1 MQKTEG
7 KEVNMKNRREKF
19 TLIELLVVIAIIA
32 ILAGMLLPALNQ
44 AREKA
49 RSADCLSNL
58 KQIGLAC
65 TIYMDDYRGFF
76 VPYRV
81 TSLGDYTY
89 YLNRPTYVLYSEK
102 YVSEKNYICKTAQLD
117 SSITASYTARTYPAY
132 GFNSGGFS
140 PFECKASLIR
150 QPSGQCAFAD
160 SQGSGTTRYDY
171 KLAVYCW
178 FIRSWR
184 SDNIGYIAS
193 RHSSNA
199 NVLYLDG
206 HSAPIQAGMI
216 GRENALTASKLSYF
230 WGGTGTCQR

>member
-1 MQKTEG
+1 MLETEG
-7 KEVNMKNRREKF
+7 KEENMKSRKEKF

-65 TIYMDDYRGFF
+65 TLYMDDYSGFF

-81 TSLGDYTY
+81 TSSGDYTY

-102 YVSEKNYICKTAQLD
+102 YVNEKNYICKTAQID
-117 SSITASYTARTYPAY
+117 SSIAASYTPRTYPAY
-132 GFNSGGFS
+132 GLNSGGFG
-140 PFECKASLIR
+140 PFECKAALIK
-150 QPSGQCAFAD
+150 QPSRQCAFAD